1 VTPAPSPPSRAI
13 VPGQPLRARGVAW
26 EPSPQLL
33 EELAQAAAQVTGF
46 SRDAILPEAVRRAA
60 QSLTALHSPEEL
72 AARLRSNDASV
83 ASALSHAVTV
93 GETYFFRHAEHFRFL
108 TSRLLPELLA
118 GPPQRLRFWS
128 AGCATGEEVW
138 SLAACLADALPATW
152 HGAPPAV
159 EVLGTDLLPR
169 NLASAQRGLYG
180 PWSQRP
186 SAPLLHPVVEPAP
199 PGSKRASKPGVPLV
213 QVLARLRPLVRLEPQ
228 NLLSAPAEGLFH
240 AIFCRNVLVYFS
252 PEAAARVLEHLASA
266 LAPGGALLLG
276 SMDAQSAPPGL
287 LASGSPQDQIWR
299 KPDPARPSHPLAAE
313 ERPVTPLLPSTRRTP
328 EPIALHLRALVL
340 VERGQ
345 HLAAAR
351 ALGDLV
357 QKAPDYVP
365 GLLERAL
372 LHVRQGERSAAT
384 RLMREVLRRASALDE
399 DEGVAGPETLPA
411 RFYVQSAEAFLR
423 GRAP

>member
-1 VTPAPSPPSRAI
+1 MTPARSPPSRAV
-13 VPGQPLRARGVAW
+13 VPGPALRAGAPPW

-33 EELAQAAAQVTGF
+33 EDLAQAAAEVTGF

-60 QSLTALHSPEEL
+60 QTLTPLFTPEEL
-72 AARLRSNDASV
+72 SRRLRAGDASV
-83 ASALSHAVTV
+83 AGALSQAVTV

-108 TSRLLPELLA
+108 TSRLLPDLLE
-118 GPPQRLRFWS
+118 GPPQPLRFWS

-138 SLAACLADALPATW
+138 SIAACLADALPKTW
-152 HGAPPAV
+152 QGVTPAAL
-159 EVLGTDLLPR
+159 VLGTDLLPR
-169 NLASAQRGLYG
+169 NLASAQHGLYG

-186 SAPLLHPVVEPAP
+186 SAPLLHPVIEPAQ
-199 PGSKRASKPGVPLV
+199 PGSIHASKPGVPLV
-213 QVLARLRPLVRLEPQ
+213 QVLGHLRPLVRLEPH
-228 NLLSAPAEGLFH
+228 NLLSPPPPGPFQ

-252 PEAAARVLEHLASA
+252 PEAAARVLEHLAGA

-276 SMDAQSAPPGL
+276 SMDAQVAPPGL
-287 LASGSPQDQIWR
+287 LPFGAPQDQIWR
-299 KPDPARPSHPLAAE
+299 KPDPARPPLTVAAQA
-313 ERPVTPLLPSTRRTP
+313 RPFTPLLPSTRRTP

-351 ALGDLV
+351 ALGELV
-357 QKAPDYVP
+357 QLAPDYVP

-372 LHVRQGERSAAT
+372 LHVRLGERTAAT
-384 RLMREVLRRASALDE
+384 RLMREVLRRASALPE
-399 DEGVAGPETLPA
+399 DDPVAGPEPLAA
-411 RFYVQSAEAFLR
+411 RFFVQSAEAFLK